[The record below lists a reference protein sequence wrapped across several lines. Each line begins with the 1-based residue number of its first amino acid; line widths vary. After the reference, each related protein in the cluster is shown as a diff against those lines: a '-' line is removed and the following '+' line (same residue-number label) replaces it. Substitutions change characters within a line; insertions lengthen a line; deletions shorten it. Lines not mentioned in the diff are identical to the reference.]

1 MNDLQ
6 RTLSLIQLMVGA
18 LMVVAII
25 SQGKGTGLST
35 VFGGSGAIHRTK
47 RGLEKWLFYT
57 TIALSVGFVALSIAV
72 VLVS

>member
-1 MNDLQ
+1 MNELQ
-6 RTLSLIQLMVGA
+6 RVLSLVQLMVGA
-18 LMVVAII
+18 LMVVAIL
-25 SQGKGTGLST
+25 SQNKGTGLST

-57 TIALSVGFVALSIAV
+57 TIALAVSFVALSVAV